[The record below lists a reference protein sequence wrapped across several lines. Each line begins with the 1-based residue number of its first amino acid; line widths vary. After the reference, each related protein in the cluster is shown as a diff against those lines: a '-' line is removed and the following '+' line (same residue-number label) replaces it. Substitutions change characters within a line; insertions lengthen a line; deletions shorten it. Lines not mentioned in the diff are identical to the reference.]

1 MLNQLVYTRCSPHR
15 DLKNKG
21 NVVRGDGF
29 GVFSLSAE
37 LFNDVA
43 QPGLDFLQQ
52 RLPVKNGS
60 NETSPIGLFDSYEY
74 FSISEGKCGFVFE
87 HSRPHCKVP
96 RKNGQAHRT
105 GTYIKQCLVGEIEGY
120 PYEWFGCDAWTAYK
134 KSEND
139 YYLDEPGNPGPDLL
153 PQVSAK
159 PRNGNISLDQIKSFV
174 GDGRRDAVK
183 AAIWFLIQ
191 EYAKPEGER
200 RVLLIKDNPENVVLW
215 VAAIECAFSPEMAG
229 TITFATNRTKL
240 GTQAD
245 ATLFYYT
252 DAAGRVSQIQN
263 RSIQQTRRPYCMI
276 VGYHPKDTFCAALKP
291 MPTSNFVLID
301 GTTKTTSFQ
310 ADTLINRPY
319 FNAVLQYNDD
329 ILDFCRVILPSLKLT
344 QIGPHVVDLYDA
356 YKYLLDS
363 THKGTTWRYA
373 EALSHM
379 NRLVQYGVPQNAA
392 LLNYL
397 LDESIAAYPRFIADD
412 IGQNFQLMGHLLQF
426 AKKTRR
432 EQELV
437 ALVMD
442 YTQGLLA
449 NIATTGSSLQK
460 LWPALKA
467 PQMAGIVKPVLCN
480 LFNDTEL
487 NFYAKQFMSAPPSVV
502 DTILEMYET
511 MMSQNA
517 IPHTEILASN
527 EKYAFVCIALGTLL
541 KDPRVLNKHIAVIR
555 QTPKLLNAAA
565 LSVADYLNKT
575 NPQRT
580 ADWWEVVIVNCG
592 ENLTNLCMNLS
603 RSGKASIDLIEQLLT
618 IRLEKARM
626 CDAQLIQA
634 FAESIKILGL
644 AEDTGMKFFGAWVK
658 MSTPM
663 DHNRIIQAA
672 QTCKLSKNVSL
683 QIFNMLDNLAP
694 YSVGRNQTYTG
705 HGEMSNWG
713 DRLGATASSAE
724 LASFKRSFDQARRPD
739 AAIAAI
745 SKLISAKLPL
755 KKGLT
760 QSEYFADICE
770 KAAKLES
777 GEVHLYML
785 CAFVFGENEGSALN
799 QYIDSY
805 IEQVLS
811 CYRGFQMLEGMA
823 ALTTAVTYEYK
834 IPGRKADYVEHVQN
848 QTEKRLVRHFAAYY
862 KPNMLEQVTKMNKCA
877 IDVKEKLITLLKAA
891 SKHATPQSGGFFG
904 GLFGKR

>member
-21 NVVRGDGF
+21 NVIRGDGF

-43 QPGLDFLQQ
+43 QPSLDFLQQ

-60 NETSPIGLFDSYEY
+60 NETSPIGLYDSYEY
-74 FSISEGKCGFVFE
+74 FAIPDGSNAFLFE
-87 HSRPHCKVP
+87 HSRAHCKIP

-120 PYEWFGCDAWTAYK
+120 PFEWFGSDVWTAYK

-139 YYLDEPGNPGPDLL
+139 YYLDEPGNPGPAFL
-153 PQVSAK
+153 PQVASK
-159 PRNGNISLDQIKSFV
+159 PRNGSVTLDQIKGFV
-174 GDGRRDAVK
+174 ADGRKDAVK

-200 RVLLIKDNPENVVLW
+200 RVLLIKDVPENVALW
-215 VAAIECAFSPEMAG
+215 VAAIECAFSAEMARK
-229 TITFATNRTKL
+229 ITFATNRTKL

-245 ATLFYYT
+245 ATLFYFT
-252 DAAGRVSQIQN
+252 DTAGRVSQIQN
-263 RSIQQTRRPYCMI
+263 RSIPQTRRPYCMI

-301 GTTKTTSFQ
+301 GTTKVASFQ
-310 ADTLINRPY
+310 TDSLINRAY
-319 FNAVLQYNDD
+319 FDAVLQYNDD
-329 ILDFCRVILPSLKLT
+329 ILDFCRVILPSLKLAE
-344 QIGPHVVDLYDA
+344 IGPSIADLYDA

-363 THKGTTWRYA
+363 SHKGTAWRYT

-379 NRLVQYGVPQNAA
+379 NRLLQYGLPQNTA

-397 LDESIAAYPRFIADD
+397 LDESIAAYPRFVADD
-412 IGQNFQLMGHLLQF
+412 IDQNFQFMGQLLQF
-426 AKKTRR
+426 ANQTRR
-432 EQELV
+432 EQELI
-437 ALVMD
+437 ALIMD

-449 NIATTGSSLQK
+449 NITASGASLQK
-460 LWPALKA
+460 LWPAFKA
-467 PQMAGIVKPVLCN
+467 PQMVGIVKPVLCN

-487 NFYAKQFMSAPPSVV
+487 NFYAKQFMSASPSVV
-502 DTILEMYET
+502 DIILEMYET

-517 IPHTEILASN
+517 VPYTEILTSN
-527 EKYAFVCIALGTLL
+527 EKYAFVCIAMATLL
-541 KDPRVLNKHIAVIR
+541 KDSRALNKHIAVIR

-580 ADWWEVVIVNCG
+580 ADWWEVVILNCG

-658 MSTPM
+658 LSTPM

-672 QTCKLSKNVSL
+672 QTCKLSKSVSL

-694 YSVGRNQTYTG
+694 YNVGKNQTYTG

-724 LASFKRSFDQARRPD
+724 LAHFKRSFDQARKPD

-760 QSEYFADICE
+760 QGEYFADICE

-785 CAFVFGENEGSALN
+785 CAFVFGENEGTALN

-811 CYRGFQMLEGMA
+811 CYRGFQLLEGMA
-823 ALTTAVTYEYK
+823 ALTTAITYEYK
-834 IPGRKADYVEHVQN
+834 VPGRKADFVEHVQN

-862 KPNMLEQVTKMNKCA
+862 KPSMLEQVTKMNKCA
-877 IDVKEKLITLLKAA
+877 IDVKEKLLELLKAA
-891 SKHATPQSGGFFG
+891 SKHAAPQSGGFFG